1 MPKVQIPPL
10 TPDLSKRARRELGL
24 SQNDVIKASGV
35 QAYKLKQWEAR
46 GLTIELADLRKLTD
60 FYTAQGVNLA
70 ELAEHVGR
78 SNGAAREGQAETAA
92 EVRPALQEGFT
103 YTPRPG
109 FLISDQLAPEVVDKL
124 MERMEANDDRIAGL
138 TAEAFKAG
146 FLSDISEETEA
157 KARELI
163 GTLAENHLIFRF
175 LQGLNVVSTGRDEPK
190 TLGDYLGMLL
200 HASPVLPLIATNS
213 GTAEPKPKP
222 MAKPKTAA
230 VAATVEA

>member
-1 MPKVQIPPL
+1 MFSKPSIPL
-10 TPDLSKRARRELGL
+10 TPELSKRARRELGL
-24 SQNDVIKASGV
+24 SQNDVIKAASV
-35 QAYKLKQWEAR
+35 QGYKLKQWEAR

-78 SNGAAREGQAETAA
+78 SNGAGHKGQAETTT

-103 YTPRPG
+103 YNPRPG
-109 FLISDQLAPEVVDKL
+109 FLISDQIAPELVDTL
-124 MERMEANDDRIAGL
+124 MERMEANDDRIAKL

-146 FLSDISEETEA
+146 FLSDISDETEA

-175 LQGLNVVSTGRDEPK
+175 LQGRNIVSTGRDEPK
-190 TLGDYLGMLL
+190 TLGDYLGKLMQ
-200 HASPVLPLIATNS
+200 ASPVLPLLAGD
-213 GTAEPKPKP
+213 GTTAKTKPA
-222 MAKPKTAA
+222 AKVKAA
-230 VAATVEA
+230 PVAATMEA